1 VDKLLRYSLHSV
13 FQWEISDNTIAAI
26 DISTLNMSETI
37 QDSAIITVECQWEL
51 VCDLSNGAIFN
62 DLE

>member
-1 VDKLLRYSLHSV
+1 
-13 FQWEISDNTIAAI
+13 
-26 DISTLNMSETI
+26 MSETI

-62 DLE
+62 DLEKLSSQISSACHYIYILIHHQDGSMQFIQDS